1 MENNTQVPLLVILNI
16 KTVQNI
22 ILANVST
29 KHNGIAT
36 LLHDNYMIRIY
47 AIQISNK
54 TLEKVSRSL
63 YPFQNG

>member
-29 KHNGIAT
+29 KHNDIAT
-36 LLHDNYMIRIY
+36 L
-47 AIQISNK
+47 
-54 TLEKVSRSL
+54 
-63 YPFQNG
+63 